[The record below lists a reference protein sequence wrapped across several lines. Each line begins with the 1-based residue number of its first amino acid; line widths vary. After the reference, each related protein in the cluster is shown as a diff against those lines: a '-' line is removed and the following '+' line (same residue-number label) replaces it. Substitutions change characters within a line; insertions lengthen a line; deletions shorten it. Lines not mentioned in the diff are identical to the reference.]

1 MAAATMSIDVG
12 NGRRVSADV
21 AAIGASADGIA
32 RLLGAPC
39 AEFPSAGCLPSVWM
53 WPQLFAW
60 LDGKGRVVRAQ
71 FRAESQL
78 ELDGVG
84 VFGEPWSRVATRL
97 ASRFPDLVQ
106 GRWACTL
113 PSLGA
118 KLLLG
123 RSPRGFT
130 AVEEA
135 LLLPLG
141 SPEVEAELLL
151 PLAEKYVRP
160 HRAQDRLVSRFLRDL
175 PYSLAQP
182 PQSEF
187 GIVRQAL
194 EEGDWSFAL
203 LCFLSSAWKH
213 REELAPEE
221 MAYVRALS
229 ACLGCTEV
237 EKEARDLACFEA
249 NGVMPEEG
257 GG

>member
-1 MAAATMSIDVG
+1 M
-12 NGRRVSADV
+12 
-21 AAIGASADGIA
+21 
-32 RLLGAPC
+32 
-39 AEFPSAGCLPSVWM
+39 
-53 WPQLFAW
+53 
-60 LDGKGRVVRAQ
+60 
-71 FRAESQL
+71 
-78 ELDGVG
+78 
-84 VFGEPWSRVATRL
+84 
-97 ASRFPDLVQ
+97 
-106 GRWACTL
+106 
-113 PSLGA
+113 
-118 KLLLG
+118 
-123 RSPRGFT
+123 
-130 AVEEA
+130 
-135 LLLPLG
+135 
-141 SPEVEAELLL
+141 
-151 PLAEKYVRP
+151 
-160 HRAQDRLVSRFLRDL
+160 SRFLRDL